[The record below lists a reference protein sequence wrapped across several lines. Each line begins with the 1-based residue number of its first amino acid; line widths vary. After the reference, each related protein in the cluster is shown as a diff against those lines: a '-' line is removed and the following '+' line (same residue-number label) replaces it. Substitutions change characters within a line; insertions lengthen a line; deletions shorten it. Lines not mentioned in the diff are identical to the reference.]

1 MALNKVR
8 AYRYCMMWALRG
20 ALYSTNATLTSHFV
34 VELGYSSWH
43 DFNHAQVL
51 LIKMIEEDCDE

>member
-20 ALYSTNATLTSHFV
+20 ALYSSDIRLESHFV
-34 VELGYSSWH
+34 VELAYSSWC
-43 DFNHAQVL
+43 DFNRAQAL
-51 LIKMIEEDCDE
+51 LIELIEGDCDE